1 MTALMTPRPVL
12 VIGGA
17 IGDLILTL
25 PRLPLRGE
33 DIAAEEGGR
42 AIGGCAF
49 NVARALR
56 RLDLPVINGMPVGN
70 GPWGALAEQ
79 AMAALALP
87 VLLRD
92 SQRDNGWCLACVE
105 ADGERTFISIAGC
118 ETHWSHEQLAHL
130 PLPPGALVYLSG
142 YELAEAHCQALRD
155 WLYRLP
161 AHCTLLLD
169 PGPRLPALP
178 AELWD
183 RLPAGSL
190 LTLNRDE
197 IAQLCGDGDPVAA
210 AAEFARR
217 HAIHL
222 ICRLDANG
230 AWLCSPE
237 GGQSHLPAY
246 AVQVADTIGAG
257 DAHCGGVLAGLAL
270 GLTLHQAVDLGN
282 RVAAYV
288 VSRPGPDGAPTRV
301 QLQHAFPQAAPLL

>member
-1 MTALMTPRPVL
+1 MSTLTTARPVV

-25 PRLPLRGE
+25 PRLPRRGE
-33 DIAAEEGGR
+33 DIAADEGGR

-92 SQRDNGWCLACVE
+92 PLRDNGWCLACVE
-105 ADGERTFISIAGC
+105 ADGERTFISIVGC
-118 ETHWSHEQLAHL
+118 EGHWSREQLATL
-130 PLPPGALVYLSG
+130 PLPVGALVYLSG
-142 YELAEAHCQALRD
+142 YELAEAGGSALLD

-169 PGPRLPALP
+169 PGPRLAALP
-178 AELWD
+178 ADLWC

-210 AAEFARR
+210 AADFARR
-217 HAIHL
+217 HALSL
-222 ICRLDANG
+222 IVRLDACG
-230 AWLCSPE
+230 AWLCGRE
-237 GGQSHLPAY
+237 GTPIHLPAY
-246 AVQVADTIGAG
+246 TVPVADTIGAG

-270 GLTLHQAVDLGN
+270 GFTLAQAVDLGN

-288 VSRPGPDGAPTRV
+288 VGRPGPAGAPTRA
-301 QLQHAFPQAAPLL
+301 QLRQAFPLATPQV